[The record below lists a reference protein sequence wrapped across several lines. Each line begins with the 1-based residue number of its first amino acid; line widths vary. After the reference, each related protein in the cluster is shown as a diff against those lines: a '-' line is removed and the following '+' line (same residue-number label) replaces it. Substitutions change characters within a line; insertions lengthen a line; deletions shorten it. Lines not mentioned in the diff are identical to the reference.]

1 MTSRTI
7 VAIDFGHDDTW
18 MVRLEKAPINISDA
32 RRPHPFGCD
41 PDNMPAW
48 DDPSAVKEHGLKLF
62 QELELHPAVKKA
74 IDHALMVPHGQKCPV
89 YFQLYE
95 RAAEKLCWE
104 TLYCH
109 TNNFLGLDARWP
121 IGRIADSVVDRQRP
135 PQEFAPPLR
144 IAAVLSALNRSA
156 KKQWLSIR
164 EAVSEARDGGLDIE
178 LLVLIGEKAL
188 LQSVQSEID
197 AGTAWVTAAAVPDRA
212 QDLEGLLGDFAPH
225 VLHFFCHG
233 SSSHGTPRLEIATV
247 LDWMQGEATGSLKL
261 SVDELQGMPALSD
274 VWLVVLNC
282 CESGR
287 ANEDS
292 HSMAHTLVSNVVP
305 AAIGTL
311 EPFDV
316 LDAHEL
322 SLGFYPLFFQ
332 ELSEILAVP
341 QGNGVVELEWATAL
355 RGARR
360 GLSERHQNDPDNNRE
375 WALPVLYT
383 RKESFLLRV
392 DGDAGIS
399 PEQLQVWEQRADV
412 VAGQLKALPPN
423 TDMQVRK
430 AVLGILVD
438 VPDWLKP
445 NLFGRFD
452 DAEEP
457 EVVATDVG
465 HGEAE
470 PV

>member
-1 MTSRTI
+1 MI
-7 VAIDFGHDDTW
+7 
-18 MVRLEKAPINISDA
+18 RLEKAPINIADA
-32 RRPHPFGCD
+32 RRPHPFGCI

-48 DDPSAVKEHGLKLF
+48 DDPSAVKQHGRKLF
-62 QELELHPAVKKA
+62 EELEHHPAVKEA
-74 IDHALMVPHGQKCPV
+74 IDHALKVPHGQKCPV
-89 YFQLYE
+89 YFQLHE

-104 TLYCH
+104 TLYCN

-135 PQEFAPPLR
+135 PQEFSAPLR
-144 IAAVLSALNRSA
+144 IAAVLSALNRPA
-156 KKQWLSIR
+156 KKQWLSLR
-164 EAVSEARDGGLDIE
+164 EAVSDARDGGLDIE
-178 LLVLIGEKAL
+178 LLVLIGEKDL
-188 LQSVQSEID
+188 LQTVQSDID
-197 AGTAWVTAAAVPDRA
+197 AGATWVSAAAIPDRT
-212 QDLEGLLGDFAPH
+212 QDLELQLGDFAPH
-225 VLHFFCHG
+225 VVHFFCHG
-233 SSSHGTPRLEIATV
+233 SSSHGLPRLEIATG
-247 LDWMQGEATGSLKL
+247 LDWMDGEATGSLKL
-261 SVDELQGMPALSD
+261 SVDKLQEMPALGD

-322 SLGFYPLFFQ
+322 SLGFYPLFFR
-332 ELSEILAVP
+332 ELSEILAAP
-341 QGNGVVELEWATAL
+341 QGDGVVELEWATAL

-392 DGDAGIS
+392 NGDAGIS
-399 PEQLQVWEQRADV
+399 PEQLQVWKQRADV
-412 VAGQLKALPPN
+412 VAGQLKALPSN
-423 TDMQVRK
+423 TDTQVRE
-430 AVLGILVD
+430 AVLGILAD
-438 VPDWLKP
+438 VPNWLRP

-452 DAEEP
+452 DAEES
-457 EVVATDVG
+457 EVVATGVG
-465 HGEAE
+465 HGEVE